1 MQRLKRVF
9 AMDIEHCGRCGAR
22 LKVIAS
28 IEQPELIERILAH
41 LDRCAA
47 PNAAP
52 FSPRAPPQTTLP
64 L

>member
-1 MQRLKRVF
+1 
-9 AMDIEHCGRCGAR
+9 MDIEHCRRCGAR